1 MKEIL
6 MKNKQER
13 IKIMTN
19 AMKAFCDRKFGM
31 FIHWGLYALPGG
43 RHNGKVMEHI
53 GEWFQSY
60 FRMPNE
66 EYAKF
71 ARDFNPVKFN
81 ADDWIR
87 KAADAG
93 IKYIVFT
100 TKHHDGFCMYDTKV
114 SDYNI
119 VKMTPFGRDPLRELQ
134 HACAKYGVKLGV
146 YYSHHLDWHEKDGGD
161 PAPERGLNCGGM
173 HWGNDWDFP
182 NRSEKNFANYF
193 YGKVIPQ
200 ITELLTNY
208 GEICELWC
216 DCPMDIKPE
225 FSQALRAH
233 VKKLQP
239 DCMINSRIG
248 NNCQDFVG
256 LGDNQLLSNKLAY
269 PVESPGTLNNT
280 WGFKYDDHNWKST
293 EQVITQLIS
302 LTEKNANYLLNVGPT
317 AEGEFTPETDRIFAG
332 IADWIRDKKDAI
344 HASSPNPFPQELDF
358 AFCTVKD
365 NTLNLFLKKTP
376 AELSLNG
383 IRGKVVSAS
392 VGFEQNGGRITLKL
406 PDFQGQFLPLVKL
419 TFDSV
424 PEITQTIIP
433 QNGGMVLGMSI
444 GTIHEG
450 KSENGESL
458 EVVDEAAVTHT
469 VTDHAKLDR
478 DGTICDWNNTE
489 DSVTWE
495 IEFPEGG
502 DYEVSIVTQTRWRNQ
517 PWNGGRVMEVT
528 WNGQSVSGI
537 LNKDESFPSPYHTK
551 YASHLGTLKISAGER
566 GLLTLKTLRI
576 DSEDAGRLNLSSVR
590 LLRK

>member
-450 KSENGESL
+450 KSENGESR
-458 EVVDEAAVTHT
+458 EVIDEAAVTHT

>member
-1 MKEIL
+1 MKKIL

-71 ARDFNPVKFN
+71 AKDFNPVKFN

-93 IKYIVFT
+93 VKYIVFT

-392 VGFEQNGGRITLKL
+392 VGFEQNGDRITLKL

-450 KSENGESL
+450 KSENGESR

>member
-1 MKEIL
+1 MKKIL

-71 ARDFNPVKFN
+71 AKDFNPVKFN

-93 IKYIVFT
+93 VKYIVFT

-239 DCMINSRIG
+239 ECMINSRIG

-302 LTEKNANYLLNVGPT
+302 LTEKNANYLLNIGPT

-392 VGFEQNGGRITLKL
+392 VGFEQNGDRITLKL

-489 DSVTWE
+489 DSVSWE

-576 DSEDAGRLNLSSVR
+576 NSEDAGRLNLSSVR

>member
-239 DCMINSRIG
+239 ECMINSRIG

-392 VGFEQNGGRITLKL
+392 VGFEQNGDRITLKL

>member
-1 MKEIL
+1 MKKIL

-71 ARDFNPVKFN
+71 AKDFNPVKFN

-93 IKYIVFT
+93 VKYIVFT

-517 PWNGGRVMEVT
+517 PWNGGRVMEVM

>member
-1 MKEIL
+1 MKKIL

-71 ARDFNPVKFN
+71 AKDFNPVKFN

-182 NRSEKNFANYF
+182 NRSEKNIANYF

-392 VGFEQNGGRITLKL
+392 VGFEQNGDRITLKL

>member
-239 DCMINSRIG
+239 ECMINSRIG

-450 KSENGESL
+450 KSENGESR
-458 EVVDEAAVTHT
+458 EVIDEAAVTHT

>member
-1 MKEIL
+1 MKKIL

-450 KSENGESL
+450 KSENGESR
-458 EVVDEAAVTHT
+458 EVIDEAAVTHT

>member
-146 YYSHHLDWHEKDGGD
+146 YYTHHLDWHEKDGGD

-392 VGFEQNGGRITLKL
+392 VGFEQNGDRITLKL

>member
-1 MKEIL
+1 
-6 MKNKQER
+6 
-13 IKIMTN
+13 
-19 AMKAFCDRKFGM
+19 M

-43 RHNGKVMEHI
+43 RHNGKAMETI

-60 FRMPNE
+60 FRMPNA
-66 EYAKF
+66 EYAEF
-71 ARDFNPVKFN
+71 APKFNPVKFN

-87 KAADAG
+87 KASAAG
-93 IKYIVFT
+93 VKYIVFT

-134 HACAKYGVKLGV
+134 HACAKYGVKLGI

-161 PAPERGLNCGGM
+161 PAPERGLNCGHM

-256 LGDNQLLSNKLAY
+256 LGDNQLLTNKLAY

-317 AEGEFTPETDRIFAG
+317 AEGEFR
-332 IADWIRDKKDAI
+332 R
-344 HASSPNPFPQELDF
+344 NRRLD
-358 AFCTVKD
+358 
-365 NTLNLFLKKTP
+365 P
-376 AELSLNG
+376 
-383 IRGKVVSAS
+383 R
-392 VGFEQNGGRITLKL
+392 
-406 PDFQGQFLPLVKL
+406 
-419 TFDSV
+419 
-424 PEITQTIIP
+424 
-433 QNGGMVLGMSI
+433 
-444 GTIHEG
+444 
-450 KSENGESL
+450 
-458 EVVDEAAVTHT
+458 
-469 VTDHAKLDR
+469 
-478 DGTICDWNNTE
+478 
-489 DSVTWE
+489 
-495 IEFPEGG
+495 
-502 DYEVSIVTQTRWRNQ
+502 
-517 PWNGGRVMEVT
+517 
-528 WNGQSVSGI
+528 
-537 LNKDESFPSPYHTK
+537 
-551 YASHLGTLKISAGER
+551 
-566 GLLTLKTLRI
+566 
-576 DSEDAGRLNLSSVR
+576 
-590 LLRK
+590 

>member
-1 MKEIL
+1 MKKIL

-71 ARDFNPVKFN
+71 AKDFNPVKFN

-93 IKYIVFT
+93 VKYIVFT

-392 VGFEQNGGRITLKL
+392 VGFEQNGDRITLKL

>member
-1 MKEIL
+1 
-6 MKNKQER
+6 
-13 IKIMTN
+13 MTN

-43 RHNGKVMEHI
+43 RHNGKVMEYI

-71 ARDFNPVKFN
+71 AGEFNPVKFN

-87 KAADAG
+87 KAAGAG
-93 IKYIVFT
+93 VKYIVFT
-100 TKHHDGFCMYDTKV
+100 TKHHDGFCMYDTKI

-134 HACAKYGVKLGV
+134 HACTRYGVKLGV

-161 PAPERGLNCGGM
+161 PAPERGLNCGNM

-256 LGDNQLLSNKLAY
+256 LGDNQLLTNKLAY

-332 IADWIRDKKDAI
+332 IADWIRDKKDAV

-358 AFCTVKD
+358 AFCTVKG
-365 NTLNLFLKKTP
+365 NCLNLFLKKTP
-376 AELSLNG
+376 AELSLSG
-383 IRGKVVSAS
+383 IRGKLVSAS
-392 VGFEQNGGRITLKL
+392 VGFEQNGDRITLKL
-406 PDFQGQFLPLVKL
+406 PDFQGQFLPLVTL
-419 TFDSV
+419 TFDRV
-424 PEITQTIIP
+424 PEVTQTIIP

-450 KSENGESL
+450 KSGDGEKR

-469 VTDHAKLDR
+469 ITNHAKLDR
-478 DGTICDWNNTE
+478 DGTICDWNNTA
-489 DSVTWE
+489 DHVTWTV
-495 IEFPEGG
+495 EFPEGG
-502 DYEVSIVTQTRWRNQ
+502 EYEVSIITQTRWKNQ
-517 PWNGGRVMEVT
+517 PWDGGRIMEVS
-528 WNGQSVSGI
+528 WNGQKVSNA
-537 LNKDESFPSPYHTK
+537 LNKDEQFPSPYHTK
-551 YASHLGTLKISAGER
+551 YLSYLGTLKIGAGEC
-566 GLLTLKTLRI
+566 GQLTLKTLRI

-590 LLRK
+590 LMRK

>member
-1 MKEIL
+1 MKKIL

-71 ARDFNPVKFN
+71 AKDFNPVKFN

-93 IKYIVFT
+93 VKYIVFT

-239 DCMINSRIG
+239 ECMINSRIG

-302 LTEKNANYLLNVGPT
+302 LTEKNANYLLNIGPT

-392 VGFEQNGGRITLKL
+392 VGFEQNGDRITLKL

>member
-1 MKEIL
+1 MKKIL

-392 VGFEQNGGRITLKL
+392 VGFEQNGDRITLKL

-450 KSENGESL
+450 KSENGESR

-566 GLLTLKTLRI
+566 GRLTLKTLRI
-576 DSEDAGRLNLSSVR
+576 DSKDAGRLNLSSVR

>member
-1 MKEIL
+1 MKKIL

-71 ARDFNPVKFN
+71 AKDFNPVKFN

-93 IKYIVFT
+93 VKYIVFT

-134 HACAKYGVKLGV
+134 YACAKYGVKLGV

>member
-71 ARDFNPVKFN
+71 AKDFNPVKFN

-392 VGFEQNGGRITLKL
+392 VGFEQNGDRITLKL

-450 KSENGESL
+450 KSENGESR
-458 EVVDEAAVTHT
+458 EVIDEAAVTHT